1 MSEAQKLT
9 RIIAENDQDLAA
21 AKEWM
26 AGHHEDEL
34 IVFWEFVQGVS
45 ESSDPKIAVMARL
58 AALKFAELVISKGGA

>member
-1 MSEAQKLT
+1 MSESQKLI
-9 RIIAENDQDLAA
+9 RIIAENDQELSA

-34 IVFWEFVQGVS
+34 IVFWEFVQGVA

-58 AALKFAELVISKGGA
+58 AALKFAELVVAN